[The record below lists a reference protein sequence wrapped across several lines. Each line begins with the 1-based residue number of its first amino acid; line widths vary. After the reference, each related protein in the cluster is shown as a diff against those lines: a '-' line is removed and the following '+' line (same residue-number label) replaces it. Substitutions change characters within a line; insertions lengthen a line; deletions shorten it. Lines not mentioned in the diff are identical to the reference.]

1 MREKHLQ
8 RFSTETAFTYSHWRV
23 GVEFHGVQPRLCQTM
38 VRIEL
43 GILIKSGFSLQ
54 RMFPVV
60 KKHLFSFFWSGLA
73 NFACWAGGMPTP
85 KALKAQIHEQNLQF
99 QFRDD
104 QQRALDR
111 VISKIRASLDLETIF
126 RTTTKETCKLLRVE
140 RVAVYR
146 FFEDWGGEF
155 VSDFEFAEPG
165 WDDLGFLGQDVV
177 WNDTYLQEHQGGRYQ
192 SNQTLVVSDVY
203 TAEFSQCHLDILA
216 QFHIRAYAT
225 APIFIGQKLWGVLAA
240 YQHSQPHQWQ
250 EQQVKF
256 LTNVATHLGFAV
268 KQSELLAQTKQKA
281 EELQETYEQQQL
293 LFNLVSEIRETLDLN
308 ILFRTMVRETRK
320 MLNADRVGIFQ
331 FEPGSHY
338 NSGQFVAEHVLPAYD
353 SALANEVHDH
363 CFGEKYAVHYE
374 KGRMQVVSDIETAG
388 LQECHRRVLK
398 LLQIKAQIITPLI
411 KGEQLWGLLCV
422 HQCSQPRY
430 WKDTEIQ
437 FIKQLAAQFSVAL
450 GHAELLAQYRIQAT
464 ELDKAMQ
471 ELQQSNSK
479 LEKLTFID
487 SLTQV
492 ANRRCFD
499 EVLEKEIKHLRRTKR
514 YLSLIMFDIDH
525 FKAYND
531 YHGHLAGDACLS
543 KIARAAQAVLKR
555 PTDLL
560 ARYGGEE
567 FAAIL
572 PDTDEAGAVQI
583 ASNIQ
588 TAVNNLHITYHSN
601 GSERLFVT
609 ISLGITSQ
617 IIVQDLSMEML
628 IAEADK
634 ALYQAKEKGRNT
646 WVLYTA

>member
-1 MREKHLQ
+1 MPQ
-8 RFSTETAFTYSHWRV
+8 TFFFSY
-23 GVEFHGVQPRLCQTM
+23 
-38 VRIEL
+38 
-43 GILIKSGFSLQ
+43 
-54 RMFPVV
+54 
-60 KKHLFSFFWSGLA
+60 FWSTLA
-73 NFACWAGGMPTP
+73 NFACWAGGIPTP
-85 KALKAQIHEQNLQF
+85 KTLKAQIYEQNLQF
-99 QFRDD
+99 QIRDE

-111 VISKIRASLDLETIF
+111 VISKVRASLDLETIF

-155 VSDFEFAEPG
+155 VSDFEFSEPG
-165 WDDLGFLGQDVV
+165 WNDLGFLGQDVV

-192 SNQTLVVSDVY
+192 SNHTLIVSDVY
-203 TAEFSQCHLDILA
+203 TANLSQCHLDVLA

-240 YQHSQPHQWQ
+240 YQHSQPYEWQ

-268 KQSELLAQTKQKA
+268 KQSELLAQTQQKA

-293 LFNLVSEIRETLDLN
+293 LFNLVSEIRETLDLD
-308 ILFRTMVRETRK
+308 ILFKTMARETRK
-320 MLNADRVGIFQ
+320 MLKADRVGIFQ
-331 FEPGSHY
+331 FNPDSNY
-338 NSGQFVAEHVLPAYD
+338 NYGQFVAESVLPAYD
-353 SALANEVHDH
+353 SALATMVHDE
-363 CFGEKYAVHYE
+363 CFGEQYAIHYE

-388 LQECHRRVLK
+388 LQECHQRILA
-398 LLQIKAQIITPLI
+398 LFQIKAQIITPLI

-422 HQCSQPRY
+422 HQCSQPRQ
-430 WKDTEIQ
+430 WKETEIQ

-450 GHAELLAQYRIQAT
+450 GHAELLAQYRRKTT

-479 LEKLTFID
+479 LERLTVID

-499 EVLEKEIKHLRRTKR
+499 EVLEKEVKHLRRTQG

-531 YHGHLAGDACLS
+531 YHGHLAGDACLF
-543 KIARAAQAVLKR
+543 KIARAAQSVLKR
-555 PTDLL
+555 PSDLL

-567 FAAIL
+567 FAVIL
-572 PDTDEAGAVQI
+572 PDTDESGAIQI
-583 ASNIQ
+583 AREIQ
-588 TAVNNLHITYHSN
+588 TAVSDLCITYNDN
-601 GSERLFVT
+601 GNEGNFVT
-609 ISLGITSQ
+609 ISLGIASQ
-617 IIVQDLSMEML
+617 VLTQELSVETL

-634 ALYQAKEKGRNT
+634 ALYQAKKNGRNT
-646 WVLYTA
+646 WILYTA

>member
-1 MREKHLQ
+1 MSQKR
-8 RFSTETAFTYSHWRV
+8 
-23 GVEFHGVQPRLCQTM
+23 
-38 VRIEL
+38 
-43 GILIKSGFSLQ
+43 
-54 RMFPVV
+54 
-60 KKHLFSFFWSGLA
+60 LFSSLWSTIA

-85 KALKAQIHEQNLQF
+85 KSLKAQISAQNLQF
-99 QFRDD
+99 QIRDE

-146 FFEDWGGEF
+146 FLDDWGGEF

-165 WDDLGFLGQDVV
+165 WDDVGFLGKDVV
-177 WNDTYLQEHQGGRYQ
+177 WNDTFLQEHQGGRYQ
-192 SNQTLVVSDVY
+192 NNQTLVVSDVY
-203 TAEFSQCHLDILA
+203 EAGFSQCHLDILA

-240 YQHSQPHQWQ
+240 YQHSQPCEWQ

-268 KQSELLAQTKQKA
+268 KQSELLAQTRQKA
-281 EELQETYEQQQL
+281 QELQETYEQQQL
-293 LFNLVSEIRETLDLN
+293 LFNLVSEIRETLDLD
-308 ILFRTMVRETRK
+308 ILFKTMVRETRK
-320 MLNADRVGIFQ
+320 ILKADRVGIFQ
-331 FEPGSHY
+331 FLPDSNY
-338 NSGQFVAEHVLPAYD
+338 NSGKFVAENVLPDYD
-353 SALANEVHDH
+353 SALAIAVHDH
-363 CFGEKYAVHYE
+363 CFGEKYAIHYE
-374 KGRMQVVSDIETAG
+374 KGRMQVVSDVNTAE
-388 LQECHRRVLK
+388 LQECHQRILK
-398 LLQIKAQIITPLI
+398 LFQIKAQIITPLI

-430 WKDTEIQ
+430 WKETEIQ

-450 GHAELLAQYRIQAT
+450 GHAELVAQYRIQAT
-464 ELDKAMQ
+464 ELDKAMK
-471 ELQQSNSK
+471 ELQHSNSK
-479 LEKLTFID
+479 LEELTIID

-499 EVLEKEIKHLRRTKR
+499 EVLEKEVNHLRRTKG
-514 YLSLIMFDIDH
+514 YLSLIMFDIDY

-531 YHGHLAGDACLS
+531 YYGHLAGDACLS
-543 KIARAAQAVLKR
+543 KIAKAAQSVLKR
-555 PTDLL
+555 STDLL

-567 FAAIL
+567 FAVIL
-572 PDTDEAGAVQI
+572 PDTDESGAIQI
-583 ASNIQ
+583 ACEIQ
-588 TAVNNLHITYHSN
+588 TAVSNLRITHN
-601 GSERLFVT
+601 GNSDEMRFVT

-617 IIVQDLSMEML
+617 SLTQDLSVETL

>member
-1 MREKHLQ
+1 MLQ
-8 RFSTETAFTYSHWRV
+8 K
-23 GVEFHGVQPRLCQTM
+23 G
-38 VRIEL
+38 
-43 GILIKSGFSLQ
+43 
-54 RMFPVV
+54 
-60 KKHLFSFFWSGLA
+60 LFSHVWLTLA

-85 KALKAQIHEQNLQF
+85 KSLEARIYEQNVQF
-99 QFRDD
+99 QIRDE

-126 RTTTKETCKLLRVE
+126 RTTAKETCKLLRVE

-165 WDDLGFLGQDVV
+165 WDELGFLGQDVV

-203 TAEFSQCHLDILA
+203 KANFSQCHLDILA

-225 APIFIGQKLWGVLAA
+225 APIFIGHKLWGVLAA
-240 YQHSQPHQWQ
+240 YQHSQPYEWQ
-250 EQQVKF
+250 AQQVKF

-293 LFNLVSEIRETLDLN
+293 LFNLVSEIRETLDLD
-308 ILFRTMVRETRK
+308 ILFKTMVRETRK
-320 MLNADRVGIFQ
+320 ILKADRVSIFQ
-331 FEPGSHY
+331 FAPDSNYH
-338 NSGQFVAEHVLPAYD
+338 SGQFVAENVLPAYD
-353 SALANEVHDH
+353 SALAAAVHDH
-363 CFGEKYAVHYE
+363 CFGEKYAIHYQ
-374 KGRMQVVSDIETAG
+374 KGRMQVIADIDTAG
-388 LQECHRRVLK
+388 LQECHQRILK
-398 LLQIKAQIITPLI
+398 TFQIKAQIITPLI

-422 HQCSQPRY
+422 HQCKQPRH
-430 WKDTEIQ
+430 WKETEIQ

-450 GHAELLAQYRIQAT
+450 GHAELVAQYRIQTT
-464 ELDKAMQ
+464 ELDQAMQ
-471 ELQQSNSK
+471 ELQRSNSK
-479 LEKLTFID
+479 LEKLTVID

-499 EVLEKEIKHLRRTKR
+499 EVLEKEVKHLCRTAS

-543 KIARAAQAVLKR
+543 KIARAAQSVLKR

-567 FAAIL
+567 FAVIL
-572 PDTDEAGAVQI
+572 PNTDESGAIQI
-583 ASNIQ
+583 AREIQ
-588 TAVNNLHITYHSN
+588 AAVNNLRMTYSSHSN
-601 GSERLFVT
+601 ANLFVS

-617 IIVQDLSMEML
+617 IPTQELSVERF

-646 WVLYTA
+646 WVLYTV